1 MRAGCFQSRYSH
13 YHDMGSIC
21 QIRTGFSIQTQHFC
35 QYHSHKHPKSQY
47 MHAPKP
53 HQACCVDTV
62 DQGKC
67 TFSATQSVFVF
78 IPESDGTDTA
88 REIRYKTHRTYLAKS
103 AFFIFPQ
110 ACEYAGVILVNA
122 ILVLLK
128 QKKKVCCWDRY
139 GLRVLTCSFLSPW
152 LRMLFMSLCSRC
164 KPPYRDHTLGLLVDK
179 RPSTVVFRLDSSF
192 QCSFLEGNREARRH
206 LTKREEVQRF
216 WCWQCSWLIH

>member
-13 YHDMGSIC
+13 YHDMESIC

-103 AFFIFPQ
+103 AFFNFPQ

-128 QKKKVCCWDRY
+128 QKKRFVVEIDMGFVCWPAHSSVHGWGC
-139 GLRVLTCSFLSPW
+139 CSCPCAAAASH
-152 LRMLFMSLCSRC
+152 
-164 KPPYRDHTLGLLVDK
+164 HTATT
-179 RPSTVVFRLDSSF
+179 R
-192 QCSFLEGNREARRH
+192 
-206 LTKREEVQRF
+206 
-216 WCWQCSWLIH
+216 

>member
-1 MRAGCFQSRYSH
+1 MHLQCNTKCFCLHTRIRWHRHSTGNKIQNTQDVSSKI
-13 YHDMGSIC
+13 SILYFPPSMWIC
-21 QIRTGFSIQTQHFC
+21 WCYFSKC
-35 QYHSHKHPKSQY
+35 HP
-47 MHAPKP
+47 
-53 HQACCVDTV
+53 C
-62 DQGKC
+62 
-67 TFSATQSVFVF
+67 SV
-78 IPESDGTDTA
+78 
-88 REIRYKTHRTYLAKS
+88 KTKT
-103 AFFIFPQ
+103 
-110 ACEYAGVILVNA
+110 
-122 ILVLLK
+122 
-128 QKKKVCCWDRY
+128 KKKVCCWDRY

>member
-1 MRAGCFQSRYSH
+1 MVLFFSRFSSHLCFTFVFNMRAGCFQSRYSH
-13 YHDMGSIC
+13 YHDMESIC

-67 TFSATQSVFVF
+67 TFSGTQSVFVF

-128 QKKKVCCWDRY
+128 QKQKKRFVVEIDMGFVC
-139 GLRVLTCSFLSPW
+139 
-152 LRMLFMSLCSRC
+152 
-164 KPPYRDHTLGLLVDK
+164 
-179 RPSTVVFRLDSSF
+179 
-192 QCSFLEGNREARRH
+192 
-206 LTKREEVQRF
+206 
-216 WCWQCSWLIH
+216 

>member
-1 MRAGCFQSRYSH
+1 
-13 YHDMGSIC
+13 
-21 QIRTGFSIQTQHFC
+21 
-35 QYHSHKHPKSQY
+35 

-53 HQACCVDTV
+53 HQACCVDTVDQV

-88 REIRYKTHRTYLAKS
+88 RVIRYKTHRTYLAKS

-128 QKKKVCCWDRY
+128 QKQKK
-139 GLRVLTCSFLSPW
+139 
-152 LRMLFMSLCSRC
+152 
-164 KPPYRDHTLGLLVDK
+164 GLL
-179 RPSTVVFRLDSSF
+179 L
-192 QCSFLEGNREARRH
+192 
-206 LTKREEVQRF
+206 
-216 WCWQCSWLIH
+216 